1 MEFKQL
7 EMFVAVAQLR
17 SVSRAAERVFRTQ
30 QAVSMAI
37 TKLEDE
43 VGQPLFYRRQRQFE
57 LTPTGELLWKYATR
71 MLELRDEAQ
80 HVVTLRKLR
89 LCGEKEATT
98 ETQRTLREAAEC

>member
-37 TKLEDE
+37 AKLAGE
-43 VGQPLFYRRQRQFE
+43 VGQPLFHRRQRQFE
-57 LTPTGELLWKYATR
+57 LTPAGEVLWQYATR
-71 MLELRDEAQ
+71 LLALRDEAELA
-80 HVVTLRKLR
+80 VMRRTLCLY
-89 LCGEKEATT
+89 GEEEATT
-98 ETQRTLREAAEC
+98 EAQRTQGEAVEC